1 MHQSAFDNCK
11 WFYDH
16 YVAGQ
21 NGKSLKIADIGS
33 LDINGSL
40 KSIFP
45 ENHDYKGVDFSPG
58 KNVDIVIQDPYKLP
72 FADDTLDL
80 VVSSSC
86 FEHSDMFWLVFNEI
100 MRILKPDGLF
110 YLNVPSNGIF
120 HRHPVDSWRFYPDSG
135 HSLVRWARRSGYST
149 VLLESYISR
158 QLVDKDDGSGF
169 FWNDFVGIFLKN
181 ESFVDN
187 YPNRIT
193 NKNNNFTNGYIYGVD
208 QTKNFS
214 MMSEDLLKIN
224 VAKKI
229 LQGALRVNP

>member
-1 MHQSAFDNCK
+1 MHHSALLNCK
-11 WFYDH
+11 WFHDSYI
-16 YVAGQ
+16 AGQ
-21 NGKSLKIADIGS
+21 TGKILKIADIGS

-40 KSIFP
+40 KTIFP
-45 ENHDYKGVDFSPG
+45 AHHDYKGVDFAPG

-72 FADDTLDL
+72 FENESLDV

-135 HSLVRWARRSGYST
+135 HSLVRWAHRSGYST

-158 QLVDKDDGSGF
+158 QLAEKEDG
-169 FWNDFVGIFLKN
+169 FWNDFVAVFLKD
-181 ESFVDN
+181 EQHLEKYQD
-187 YPNRIT
+187 RIT
-193 NKNNNFTNGYIYGVD
+193 NKNQDFINGYVYGMEQPSNYSVM
-208 QTKNFS
+208 N
-214 MMSEDLLKIN
+214 EDYLKIS
-224 VAKKI
+224 VARKI
-229 LQGALRVNP
+229 LTGSLRVNP

>member
-1 MHQSAFDNCK
+1 MHPSAFSNCK
-11 WFYDH
+11 KFYDS
-16 YVAGQ
+16 YMAGQ
-21 NGKSLKIADIGS
+21 ADKNLKIADIGS

-45 ENHDYKGVDFSPG
+45 SNHDYKGVDFAPG

-72 FADDTLDL
+72 FENDSLDV

-110 YLNVPSNGIF
+110 YLNAPSNGAF
-120 HRHPVDSWRFYPDSG
+120 HRYPVDSWRFYPDSG

-158 QLVDKDDGSGF
+158 QLEEKDDGA
-169 FWNDFVGIFLKN
+169 FWNDFVAVFLKD
-181 ESFVDN
+181 EKFAGN

-193 NKNNNFTNGYIYGVD
+193 DKNPDFLNGYVYGVE
-208 QTKNFS
+208 QPIKYSPMN
-214 MMSEDLLKIN
+214 EDLLKIS

-229 LQGALRVNP
+229 LTGSLRVNP